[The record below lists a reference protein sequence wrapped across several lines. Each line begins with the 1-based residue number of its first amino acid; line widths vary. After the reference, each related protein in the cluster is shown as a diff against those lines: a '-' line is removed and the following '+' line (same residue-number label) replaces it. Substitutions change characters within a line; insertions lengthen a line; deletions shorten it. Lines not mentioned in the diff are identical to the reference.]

1 MKNREGPISITT
13 GYRTWEDQTS
23 TGTLRQSET
32 VFEYTFFDFGI
43 EEIVPPEPVVDELEC
58 DEPCPIEE
66 DDDTIFGI
74 DKLYVFIAGALLAII
89 IILIIICC
97 CCFGKNKGTTN
108 RPVKF
113 GKDPDSKPVTVGPRA
128 SRAASA
134 QGGTDIQLADQ
145 RN

>member
-13 GYRTWEDQTS
+13 GYRTWYDQTS
-23 TGTLRQSET
+23 TGTLRQAET
-32 VFEYTFFDFGI
+32 VFDYTFFDFGI
-43 EEIVPPEPVVDELEC
+43 EEIVPPEPVVEDAVCLEPDC
-58 DEPCPIEE
+58 EVEE
-66 DDDTIFGI
+66 AGDTIFGI
-74 DKLYVFIAGALLAII
+74 DKLYVFIAAALLVII
-89 IILIIICC
+89 LILIIICC

-134 QGGTDIQLADQ
+134 QGGTDI
-145 RN
+145 